1 MNEMVGNSIDR
12 KYTSIWKSRNPNAPS
27 SQREKK
33 VYKELT
39 YTVEFDYNEVQAT
52 LDLFSL

>member
-39 YTVEFDYNEVQAT
+39 YTVEFDYSEVQGT
-52 LDLFSL
+52 LDLFPL